1 MGTTNLFSQTPQV
14 SGSCHHVRMSHAIST
29 QYKTPSMRMVGV
41 RVGIAGR
48 LGGRGWDSILVRS
61 TGDESGNTDTTKSET
76 LESVNQSE
84 EEPIW
89 VRREREREMMKASG
103 QDKELP
109 FGVYLLLSAIVA
121 IAAVGSIFE
130 YANKNPIFDVIYPD
144 SPLYTPIL
152 GVFALTGIPS
162 AGYLFFKAVGAA
174 NAEAERMD
182 KMDGY

>member
-1 MGTTNLFSQTPQV
+1 MVATILSQNPQV
-14 SGSCHHVRMSHAIST
+14 SGSCRVVRMPFATST
-29 QYKTPSMRMVGV
+29 NNVTSSMRMVGV

-48 LGGRGWDSILVRS
+48 LCGRGWDRILVRS
-61 TGDESGNTDTTKSET
+61 TGEESGNTDATKSE
-76 LESVNQSE
+76 SVKE
-84 EEPIW
+84 PVEADEEPIW

-162 AGYLFFKAVGAA
+162 AGYLFFKAVIP
-174 NAEAERMD
+174 
-182 KMDGY
+182 